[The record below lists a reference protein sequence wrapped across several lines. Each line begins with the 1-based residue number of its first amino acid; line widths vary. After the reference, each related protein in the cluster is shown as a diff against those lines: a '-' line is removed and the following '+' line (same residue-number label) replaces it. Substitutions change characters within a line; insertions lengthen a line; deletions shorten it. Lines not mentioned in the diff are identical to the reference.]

1 MFEERERE
9 REQNEVYFQDHL
21 NEEQLLDEIQYNKRS
36 FLGNTFDN
44 SPLYNEVV
52 TKLWMLNI
60 KLRNPIYNKTDN
72 AEEKVLKLEYS
83 IAEVQYWYLELLES
97 CKRYLDTHSGIKWT
111 SSGRAR
117 RNLIREI
124 YDQAQYEVD
133 YLNKQKK
140 YEIKKTYASFS
151 EMTFKDILKG
161 LRTEVIDITGREDIE
176 NFGGAM
182 SSGVAIGD
190 GEDKKF
196 FKPEELAL
204 EKFRSTSDL
213 CPQLIDKFAIS
224 SKEKEVFE
232 KILYSN
238 KDFLEVCINDAF
250 YDNARGCVCDFTQ
263 ENFQKFLKELNIE
276 FFIKENTIFIDGFK
290 FAPESLNRF
299 FNIIE
304 EMLRLYDFSNTT
316 NRVAKIQPGA
326 HIETRNVAT
335 SRLFEALGEQDLV
348 TKSRLAILREKGVPD
363 KRGIIMN
370 KAAGKSLQVLLKDLK
385 DIKRQNIQIKLS
397 KDVQRKFAN
406 LQFVDWIAG
415 QIDRNLGNYFIDYEI
430 IYMQAEGMVEVHI
443 TSIQG
448 IDNDLS
454 FGLLTGKE
462 VLRGIEKLPLFNK
475 NGLSLPFIDRNF
487 ADRLQSFNEITIEYI
502 FTDLLNPEEMDAL
515 KDRVKEISQAIAV
528 NYEDN
533 QKLDMNG
540 WNQNSLDATLTKK
553 DNYLSRFINLIKD
566 NLAEKV
572 LPIVSD

>member
-1 MFEERERE
+1 MMFEERERE
-9 REQNEVYFQDHL
+9 RNEGHFQDRL
-21 NEEQLLDEIQYNKRS
+21 NEEKLLDEIQYNKRS

-60 KLRNPIYNKTDN
+60 KLRNPIYNKTDK

-124 YDQAQYEVD
+124 YDQAQYELD
-133 YLNKQKK
+133 YLNRQKK
-140 YEIKKTYASFS
+140 YEIKEAYVSFS

-204 EKFRSTSDL
+204 ERFRSTSDL
-213 CPQLIDKFAIS
+213 CPQLIDKFAING
-224 SKEKEVFE
+224 KEKEVFE

-238 KDFLEVCINDAF
+238 KNWLDASINNAF

-263 ENFQKFLKELNIE
+263 ENFQKFLKELNID
-276 FFIKENTIFIDGFK
+276 FFIKKNTIFIDGFK

-316 NRVAKIQPGA
+316 NRAAKIKPGA
-326 HIETRNVAT
+326 HIETRNIAT

-348 TKSRLAILREKGVPD
+348 AKSRLAILREKGVPD
-363 KRGIIMN
+363 KRG
-370 KAAGKSLQVLLKDLK
+370 
-385 DIKRQNIQIKLS
+385 
-397 KDVQRKFAN
+397 
-406 LQFVDWIAG
+406 
-415 QIDRNLGNYFIDYEI
+415 LG
-430 IYMQAEGMVEVHI
+430 
-443 TSIQG
+443 
-448 IDNDLS
+448 
-454 FGLLTGKE
+454 
-462 VLRGIEKLPLFNK
+462 GIEKLPPFNK

-502 FTDLLNPEEMDAL
+502 FTDLLSPEEMDAL
-515 KDRVKEISQAIAV
+515 KDRVKKISRVIEA

-533 QKLDMNG
+533 QKLDRNG
-540 WNQNSLDATLTKK
+540 WSQASLDATLTKK
-553 DNYLSRFINLIKD
+553 DNYLSRFINWIKD
-566 NLAEKV
+566 SLTEKI
-572 LPIVSD
+572 LQIVSD